1 MPESLS
7 PERTKESLQIIVTM
21 IFNITNILD
30 KKCLFI
36 LLRTHEVLLSYLAQR
51 LCSLLDK
58 SILSLLDEICVDFF
72 FFFLIKLY
80 GNPSS
85 NCDLSAIDKTCS
97 VKFAIETLLC

>member
-1 MPESLS
+1 
-7 PERTKESLQIIVTM
+7 M

-30 KKCLFI
+30 KKCLCI
-36 LLRTHEVLLSYLAQR
+36 LLRTHGILLSYLVQR

-58 SILSLLDEICVDFF
+58 SILSLLDEICVDFSF
-72 FFFLIKLY
+72 FLLIKLY